1 MKLGTRV
8 YWVLAL
14 VAVIALAGAA
24 VTLSS
29 GLTSA
34 GDSDPTPA
42 VQSCDQQDEGD
53 DGTEIE
59 GALDTDQVEEDCGD
73 QNGAD
78 DASEEQPGGTLD
90 DGKDLLPQAKITVD
104 QAIAAAQSA
113 ATGDVG
119 EIDLE
124 DVDGRLVFNVDV
136 GGQDVKVDAGDGSI
150 VAVDADD

>member
-42 VQSCDQQDEGD
+42 VQSCDQQDEGH
-53 DGTEIE
+53 DGTE
-59 GALDTDQVEEDCGD
+59 VE
-73 QNGAD
+73 AF
-78 DASEEQPGGTLD
+78 
-90 DGKDLLPQAKITVD
+90 
-104 QAIAAAQSA
+104 AAAQSA
-113 ATGDVG
+113 APGDVG

-150 VAVDADD
+150 V